1 MAVETF
7 GSGIKKEIQ
16 SQLQARAEVVSGIGF
31 NDPTS
36 TENAKTRENLLSINS
51 NTGWVKVRSSAA
63 EYSLSAPDLTYTVD
77 LSTVKATYNSDLAR
91 NNVLGGNDSAGVVRE
106 GEPNSNPAYINTN
119 SRGFRPKPGITGIN
133 VSTKNTY
140 GTLREAEISLTI
152 WSLEDLELY
161 EKLYFR
167 PGFSILVEWGHSY
180 YIDNNKK
187 AYKSPSTVSDESWF
201 SDASIEKI
209 EEEINKKRNSSSYN
223 YDGFYGYVYNFSWN
237 FRPDGGFD
245 CILKVVSKGL
255 VLESIKSPKTKNFVS
270 LEELENKDSEK
281 SLRERKSL
289 FHFFFTKFE
298 RVTEN
303 YPQFNNK
310 NEDYFEK
317 YPTIQ
322 ILDQFEIFRHSV
334 LMPNGIFSSKSNLYY
349 IKLKTLLDIFNYG
362 TLNAKKN
369 SGNNQ
374 FSTDGKLVSFD
385 TTYGERFITFD
396 NHYSLEPAAA
406 VPPTLPATEDTFKKF
421 TLGYKKEWFSNS
433 SNQILTTED
442 PPVHVLMQRHVGA
455 ETDDIMNIMISTKMV
470 EEELDKTLDGP
481 QDEGVGFFDALK
493 GVLSRIQAAF
503 GEINKFNIIYDEETN
518 LHRVVDRNILNE
530 LDISKEDIPIIP
542 VTGLKSTVVN
552 LNVSSKIS
560 NQLASQISIAAQ
572 GAPGAY
578 ESNVSGILKWNNDV
592 RDRHIP
598 YRASS
603 NISPTTFN
611 SDQDNEFDKNF
622 LTKLEA
628 AYDTINTITE
638 GSKRGTY
645 NQQAFESIRQEG
657 ISDIQKRITN
667 FKKSENK
674 EEKSIGTIPVELQ
687 IKMLGISGLKV
698 GNTFRITK
706 NLLPSRYDDWGYIIT
721 GLSHTIE
728 NGKWYTDIKTQFYK
742 L

>member
-31 NDPTS
+31 NSPTS
-36 TENAKTRENLLSINS
+36 AENVKTRENLLSINS
-51 NTGWVKVRSSAA
+51 NTGWVKIRSSAA

-77 LSTVKATYNSDLAR
+77 FSTIKATHNSDLAR
-91 NNVLGGNDSAGVVRE
+91 NNILGGNDSAGVVRE
-106 GEPNSNPAYINTN
+106 GESNRNPAYVNTN
-119 SRGFRPKPGITGIN
+119 SRGFRPKPGINGIN

-187 AYKSPSTVSDESWF
+187 TYKSPSVVSDEIWF
-201 SDASIEKI
+201 SDAPIGKI
-209 EEEINKKRNSSSYN
+209 EQEINKKRINSSFN
-223 YDGFYGYVYNFSWN
+223 YDGFYGYIYNFSWN

-245 CILKVVSKGL
+245 CTLKVVSKGL

-270 LEELENKDSEK
+270 LEELENEDTEK

-298 RVTEN
+298 KVTSN
-303 YPQFNNK
+303 IQFDNK
-310 NEDYFEK
+310 NQELFRD
-317 YPTIQ
+317 YPTIGS
-322 ILDQFEIFRHSV
+322 LDKFEIFRHSV
-334 LMPNGIFSSKSNLYY
+334 LVPDGLFSSKSSIYY

-362 TLNAKKN
+362 SLNSKKS
-369 SGNNQ
+369 SGSNQ
-374 FSTDGKLVSFD
+374 FTTDGKLVSFD
-385 TTYGERFITFD
+385 ISYGERFITFD
-396 NHYSLEPAAA
+396 NHYSLEPIAS
-406 VPPTLPATEDTFKKF
+406 VPPKLPSTEDPFLKF
-421 TLGYKKEWFSNS
+421 TLGNKITRTSNR
-433 SNQILTTED
+433 SNQIVTTKD
-442 PPVHVLMQRHVGA
+442 TPVHVLMQGHVGA
-455 ETDDIMNIMISTKMV
+455 ETDDIMNIMISTRMI

-503 GEINKFNIIYDEETN
+503 GEINKFSIIYDEETN
-518 LHRVVDRNILNE
+518 LHRIVDRNILNE
-530 LDISKEDIPIIP
+530 LGIPKEDIPTIP

-603 NISPTTFN
+603 NISPITFN
-611 SDQDNEFDKNF
+611 SNEDNNFDKNF
-622 LTKLEA
+622 LKKLEA

-638 GSKRGTY
+638 GKRRGTF

-667 FKKSENK
+667 FKKLENK

-721 GLSHTIE
+721 GLTHTIE